1 MNCKF
6 IQYLFVKDIFLGILL
21 SKTAY
26 MKKYYNVISTVIL
39 CTVISFAQQKPEGE
53 FTSGSIAG
61 KVLDLST
68 RHVIEYANILVMSEL
83 DSSMVVG
90 GVSDSRGNF
99 NLKIPNTGN
108 FYVEVKFIGYETERI
123 TITLTPEKLN
133 VDLGEIL
140 IKPSSILLENV
151 VVEGQRAP
159 VTYEIDKK
167 IINPNQMLNVVSG
180 NAADVLSNVP
190 SVHVD
195 IEGNVS
201 VRGSQSFS
209 VLIDGRPSVLD
220 PQEALQQIQASSIDR
235 IELITNPS
243 AKYDPEGTAGI
254 INIILK
260 KNTSKGFNGF
270 VNADAGMHDTY
281 GADFLLNYQA
291 NNIKTNFSL
300 DYSRRFYPGDL
311 TQNNISY
318 LDNNISTTNSVGGV
332 TRGRIGY
339 EGRGGIEFTLNE
351 NNSLSFGVRA
361 GRREGQYK
369 TNQIFTQI
377 SEQDPS
383 EITFT
388 GNTDRSR
395 AGPYYALN
403 SNYTHI
409 FGPNGHQLLGE
420 LYYGHRSSDE
430 ITTTSEFDGDVQ
442 VSGKKTTEIGPST
455 DFRGKLDYTLPFSE
469 LSKFEAGYQGQVD
482 LDEETNELYEYTES
496 SGDYEFLP
504 AFSNLNKYTRS
515 EHAFYSMYSSLLWE
529 IQYQVGLRGE
539 YTYRTIEV
547 PTQNEYF
554 DLDRFDYFPSFH
566 TSYKFSESSSVMAS
580 YSRKIDRPGGWALE
594 PFDTWI
600 DANNV
605 RRGNPNL
612 QPEFIDSYETG
623 IQSLL
628 GSTNFSTEI
637 YYRIT
642 HNKIERV
649 QTALDENVILTTREN
664 VGTDYSLGGEA
675 MFNFD
680 PVQFW
685 NVNFMGNIYHYL
697 VEGVL
702 YDESFSNSSFNWQ
715 IRFYNNFKLWS
726 STQIQFNL
734 NYNSKTVSAQG
745 TLAGNLRTDLSVR
758 QDIIKNI
765 LSATVQIRDLL
776 GTAKREFTSEGYNF
790 YNSYNYNYN
799 TPTIVL
805 NLRYTFNNYKPK
817 EERGD
822 GSEGLG
828 GGEDF

>member
-1 MNCKF
+1 
-6 IQYLFVKDIFLGILL
+6 
-21 SKTAY
+21 
-26 MKKYYNVISTVIL
+26 MKNYYNVIFVLLL
-39 CTVISFAQQKPEGE
+39 CSIISFPQQNQRGE
-53 FTSGSIAG
+53 DVGGSVSG
-61 KVLDLST
+61 KVLDFST
-68 RHVIEYANILVMSEL
+68 KHIIEYANLLVMTEG
-83 DSSMVVG
+83 DSSMVTG
-90 GVSDSRGNF
+90 GVTDSKGNF
-99 NLKIPNTGN
+99 NLRIPKIGN
-108 FYVEVKFIGYETERI
+108 YYIEVKFIGYKTERI
-123 TITLTPEKLN
+123 TISLTPEKLN

-140 IKPSSILLENV
+140 LSPSSILLENV

-167 IINPNQMLNVVSG
+167 VINPDQMLNVVSG
-180 NAADVLSNVP
+180 NAVDVLSNVP

-201 VRGSQSFS
+201 IRGSQSFN

-220 PQEALQQIQASSIDR
+220 AQDALQQIQASSIER

-260 KNTSKGFNGF
+260 KNSNSGLNGI
-270 VNADAGMHDTY
+270 VNANAGMHDTY
-281 GADFLLNYQA
+281 GADFLINYQ
-291 NNIKTNFSL
+291 NDNIKTNFSL
-300 DYSRRFYPGDL
+300 DYSRRFYPGDF
-311 TQNNISY
+311 TQSNISY
-318 LDNNISTTNSVGGV
+318 LDNNVSTTNTVGSV

-339 EGRGGIEFTLNE
+339 EGRGGIEFLLDE
-351 NNSLSFGVRA
+351 NNSLSFGARA
-361 GRREGQYK
+361 GRREGQQK
-369 TNQIFTQI
+369 SNQLFTQF

-383 EITFT
+383 EISYT

-395 AGPYYALN
+395 AGPYYSIN
-403 SNYTHI
+403 SNYSHN
-409 FGPNGHQLLGE
+409 FGSDGHQLLGE
-420 LYYGHRSSDE
+420 LYYSYRNSDE
-430 ITTTSEFDGDVQ
+430 ITITSEFDAGYQ
-442 VSGKKTTEIGPST
+442 IGGKKTTEIGPST

-469 LSKFEAGYQGQVD
+469 SSKFEAGYQGQVD
-482 LDEETNELYEYTES
+482 LDEETNELYEYTTTM
-496 SGDYEFLP
+496 GDYQLLP
-504 AFSNLNKYTRS
+504 EFSNLNKYNRS
-515 EHAFYSMYSSLLWE
+515 EHALYTMYSGTAWE
-529 IQYQVGLRGE
+529 LQYQVGLRGE

-566 TSYKFSESSSVMAS
+566 TSYKFTQSSSVMAS

-623 IQSLL
+623 VQTQL
-628 GSTNFSTEI
+628 GIANFSTEI

-649 QTALDENVILTTREN
+649 QTALDENVVLTTREN
-664 VGTDYSLGGEA
+664 VGTDYSLGGEV
-675 MFNFD
+675 MLNFD

-685 NVNFMGNIYHYL
+685 NVNLMANAYHYL

-702 YDESFSNSSFNWQ
+702 YDESFSNTSFNWQ
-715 IRFYNNFKLWS
+715 VRFYNNFKLWS

-734 NYNSKTVSAQG
+734 NYNSPTVSAQG
-745 TLAGNLRTDLSVR
+745 TRAGNLRTDLSIR
-758 QDIIKNI
+758 QDIIENI
-765 LSATVQIRDLL
+765 LSTTVQVIDLF
-776 GTAKREFTSEGYNF
+776 GTTNREFTSEGANF
-790 YNSYNYNYN
+790 NNSYYYDFNS
-799 TPTIVL
+799 PRVVL

-817 EERGD
+817 KEGVD
-822 GSEGLG
+822 SGGGLG